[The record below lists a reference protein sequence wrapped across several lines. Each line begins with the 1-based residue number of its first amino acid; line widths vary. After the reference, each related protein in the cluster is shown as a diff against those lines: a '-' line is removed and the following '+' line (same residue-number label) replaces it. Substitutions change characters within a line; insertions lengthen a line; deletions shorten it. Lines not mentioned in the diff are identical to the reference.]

1 MISGDRAAEEP
12 FPLFAHTA
20 THSTVDEIEKNKNDE
35 IDDDHVF
42 WAIKKSTYLFI
53 EFIKYVGSIYQ
64 LE

>member
-1 MISGDRAAEEP
+1 MISGDRGGT
-12 FPLFAHTA
+12 FPYLHTA
-20 THSTVDEIEKNKNDE
+20 THSTVDEIEKTNKNDE

-53 EFIKYVGSIYQ
+53 EFIKFVGSIYL

>member
-20 THSTVDEIEKNKNDE
+20 THSTVDEIEIEKKNDE

-42 WAIKKSTYLFI
+42 WAIKKIVLFI
-53 EFIKYVGSIYQ
+53 YLLILLNNI
-64 LE
+64 

>member
-20 THSTVDEIEKNKNDE
+20 THSTVDEIEIEKKNDE

-42 WAIKKSTYLFI
+42 WAIKKIDLFI
-53 EFIKYVGSIYQ
+53 YVLI
-64 LE
+64 LLNNI

>member
-20 THSTVDEIEKNKNDE
+20 THSTVDEIEIEKKKKNDE

-42 WAIKKSTYLFI
+42 
-53 EFIKYVGSIYQ
+53 
-64 LE
+64 

>member
-20 THSTVDEIEKNKNDE
+20 THSTVDEIEIEKKNDE

-42 WAIKKSTYLFI
+42 WAIKNWR
-53 EFIKYVGSIYQ
+53 SIY
-64 LE
+64 LLIL